1 MQIAAMVE
9 AVSAAILLVILVA
22 SAAVGMVV
30 SRIVPE
36 RHRSRETIE
45 IVQLVITMLVTF
57 AALVMGLLTV
67 SVKSSY
73 DIANNDMSTLAARI
87 VQVDQ
92 LLREY
97 GPDLEPARGMLR
109 GYTAGVISSTW
120 PDEAAPA
127 GDYYTRNSPT
137 TVVGGME
144 SENLGEIL
152 RRIGINLRQLDPADG
167 FHRELVSDLRVR
179 FEALIQARWTVIEQA
194 HPIISRPFYLVM
206 VFWLMVIFACFGL
219 TGPRNGLVITMIV
232 LCALSIASAVFV
244 ILDMDTPFSGA
255 IMISSDA
262 MRGALA
268 DLIR

>member
-1 MQIAAMVE
+1 MSE
-9 AVSAAILLVILVA
+9 AFSAAILLVILAA
-22 SAAVGMVV
+22 SAAVGMLV
-30 SRIVPE
+30 SRVLPE
-36 RHRSRETIE
+36 RHRSRDTVE

-67 SVKSSY
+67 SVKNSY
-73 DIANNDMSTLAARI
+73 DTADNDMSALAARI

-97 GPDLEPARGMLR
+97 GPDLQPARGMLR
-109 GYTAGVISSTW
+109 GYTAAAIATTW
-120 PDEAAPA
+120 TNEAAPE
-127 GDYYTRNSPT
+127 GDYYPRNDPT
-137 TVVGGME
+137 TVAGGME
-144 SENLGEIL
+144 SVNLGDIL
-152 RRIGINLRQLDPADG
+152 LHIGVILRQLDPADG
-167 FHRELVSDLRVR
+167 FHRQLASDLRVR
-179 FEALIQARWTVIEQA
+179 FEALTQARWAVIEQA
-194 HPIISRPFYLVM
+194 HPTISRPFYMVM

-244 ILDMDTPFSGA
+244 ILDMDTPFSGP

-268 DLIR
+268 DLNR